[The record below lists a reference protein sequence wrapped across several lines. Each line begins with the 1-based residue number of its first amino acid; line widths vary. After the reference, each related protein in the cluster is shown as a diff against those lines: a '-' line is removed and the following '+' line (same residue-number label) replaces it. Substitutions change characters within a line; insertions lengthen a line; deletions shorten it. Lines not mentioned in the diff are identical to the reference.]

1 MKNGKCLAEV
11 ECKSA
16 PTSTPPPTTP
26 PKALLLESRFL
37 EGGVRKYTLV
47 PRSALVI

>member
-11 ECKSA
+11 KCKS
-16 PTSTPPPTTP
+16 PPSTPR
-26 PKALLLESRFL
+26 KALLLESWFL
-37 EGGVRKYTLV
+37 EGGVRKCRLV